1 MNGNCHCTLGL
12 AIGAMLALNMDSL
25 SVTFPNIK
33 YSAETATLLI
43 EGCLIGGIFPD
54 IDNPKSFMG
63 RLSYPLSR
71 YIDKIGKKFGK
82 GGKYHRGLF
91 HDIFAYSIGLL
102 LSYFCLPT
110 LVGFFIGCISH
121 IYLDLFN
128 PTGIPSLIKNKNIH
142 FGNILSGSK
151 QAISFTRLNVVLVLL
166 LGILTK
172 FNLLSF

>member
-1 MNGNCHCTLGL
+1 MNGNCHCMLGIT
-12 AIGAMLALNMDSL
+12 IGAMLALNMDLL
-25 SVTFPNIK
+25 SNTFPNIECCK
-33 YSAETATLLI
+33 ETATLLI
-43 EGCLIGGIFPD
+43 EGCVIGSIFPD

-63 RLSYPLSR
+63 RLSLPISKH
-71 YIDKIGKKFGK
+71 IDKIGKKFGK

-102 LSYFCLPT
+102 LAYFCFPPLI
-110 LVGFFIGCISH
+110 GFFVGCISH

-128 PTGIPSLIKNKNIH
+128 PTGIPSLIRNKNLH

-151 QAISFTRLNVVLVLL
+151 QAISFTRLNVVLVIL
-166 LGILTK
+166 LGLLTK